1 MFLLGKLWEGD
12 ASVQTFWFPKPY
24 SWSRWLILHLLVG
37 SIHTGLFLDNV
48 DAVFVS
54 CSVRL
59 RWGFSLMCL
68 HFCSLC
74 LIMLSDPQGFHTMT
88 LISSFSLSAPPLIA
102 VFDCLFW
109 PLSENIFYI
118 FQVFLVFSSLSLSLK
133 PTPVLLSPQFSA
145 PLLAFFS
152 DTSITQC
159 HYEMKLWFL
168 KQLQW
173 IKHLDSFLVSFF
185 PLSVT
190 STMAALNKYEAT
202 VARLLWATAQTL
214 QKTTSG
220 LVYTW
225 ISTLFF

>member
-1 MFLLGKLWEGD
+1 MRF
-12 ASVQTFWFPKPY
+12 Q
-24 SWSRWLILHLLVG
+24 
-37 SIHTGLFLDNV
+37 
-48 DAVFVS
+48 
-54 CSVRL
+54 
-59 RWGFSLMCL
+59 
-68 HFCSLC
+68 
-74 LIMLSDPQGFHTMT
+74 SDV
-88 LISSFSLSAPPLIA
+88 SSFLFFMSHHAVWSAGILYNASDIFLIFVCPLFIA

-225 ISTLFF
+225 ISTLFFRKKISTYWFIHVLFYTGKGKSFAGISIRQIKCNSS